1 MKVSLLDLHCLNAV
15 ADDLE
20 TAASILDDV
29 RRSSHGR
36 VDSADVAACLAELV
50 RDGLAE
56 ACVFDQATAAYSPV
70 TGALQDFDSLWF
82 RITDR
87 GRQHLDANWVDD

>member
-20 TAASILDDV
+20 TADSILEDV
-29 RRSSHGR
+29 RRSSHGK
-36 VDSADVAACLAELV
+36 VDPADVAACLAEVV
-50 RDGLAE
+50 RDGMAE
-56 ACVFDQATAAYSPV
+56 ACVFDQATAAYVPATSAV
-70 TGALQDFDSLWF
+70 QDFDSLWF

-87 GRQHLDANWVDD
+87 GRQHLDANWVED

>member
-1 MKVSLLDLHCLNAV
+1 VKVSLLDLHCLNAV

-29 RRSSHGR
+29 RRTSHAD
-36 VDSADVAACLAELV
+36 VDAADVAACLAKLV
-50 RDGLAE
+50 RDGMAE
-56 ACVFDQATAAYSPV
+56 ACVFDPTTAEYLPAAS
-70 TGALQDFDSLWF
+70 LSQDFDALWF

-87 GRQHLDANWVDD
+87 GRRHLDANWLDE

>member
-29 RRSSHGR
+29 RRSSHGN
-36 VDSADVAACLAELV
+36 VDSAHVAACLAELV

-56 ACVFDQATAAYSPV
+56 AYVFDQATAAYVPATS
-70 TGALQDFDSLWF
+70 TLQDVDGIWF
-82 RITDR
+82 RITDQ